1 MGGAGLQAFVGA
13 GLAVDEELVEEE
25 VRNAVRMELVGII
38 RELSGKEGYISPSNT
53 RSVSYEE
60 SKQFVLPRFFFFVAT

>member
-38 RELSGKEGYISPSNT
+38 RELSGKEGYTSPSNNNT
-53 RSVSYEE
+53 RSVFILILEIN
-60 SKQFVLPRFFFFVAT
+60 VIVILIP